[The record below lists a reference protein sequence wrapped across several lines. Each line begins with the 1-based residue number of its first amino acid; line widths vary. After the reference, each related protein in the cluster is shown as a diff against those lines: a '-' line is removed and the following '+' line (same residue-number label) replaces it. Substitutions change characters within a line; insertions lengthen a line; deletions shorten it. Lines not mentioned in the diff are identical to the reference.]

1 VPGTGTN
8 RHDLYTM
15 DNSRSKDT
23 ILSRAKD
30 VVESDKLQ
38 KVIMEGS
45 RDTSNTHVYEL
56 MIDPVGHQIIEKCT
70 SEQTPQIL
78 DIVIQQPIQFVRIC
92 GDTHGYSICNVS
104 FHNITCAIQDLMWSL
119 CSEEKISRFM
129 QTICHVALLLTKC
142 TNTNHVISYCFRH
155 FFAFTNPC

>member
-1 VPGTGTN
+1 
-8 RHDLYTM
+8 M

-45 RDTSNTHVYEL
+45 RDTSKTHVYEM
-56 MIDPVGHQIIEKCT
+56 MIDLVGHQIIEKCT
-70 SEQTPQIL
+70 SEQTTHIL

-92 GDTHGYSICNVS
+92 GDTHGYCFLQVIVQNCYQIALDQHGSCMLQQCIEKSPREIRDPLISGILANS
-104 FHNITCAIQDLMWSL
+104 FSL
-119 CSEEKISRFM
+119 C
-129 QTICHVALLLTKC
+129 
-142 TNTNHVISYCFRH
+142 TNRYK
-155 FFAFTNPC
+155 